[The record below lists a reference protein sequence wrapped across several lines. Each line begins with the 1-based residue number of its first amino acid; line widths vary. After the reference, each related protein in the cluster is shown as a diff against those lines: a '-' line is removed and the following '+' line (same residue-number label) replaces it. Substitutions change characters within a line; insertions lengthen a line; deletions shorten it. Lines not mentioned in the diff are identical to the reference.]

1 MKRGT
6 ELAAE
11 QGLGNCS
18 FQVMDALHMDF
29 PDYSFDLVWACES
42 GEHMPD
48 KKAYIEEM
56 TRVLKPGEQTSTC
69 KLYLA
74 WDATTAFQNISA
86 CECYNEAVVAGP
98 EYSSE
103 MPDVQRA
110 IAQTLLVT
118 TGWRTIGPFTV
129 M

>member
-29 PDYSFDLVWACES
+29 PDDTFDLVWACES

-48 KKAYIEEM
+48 KKLYIEEM
-56 TRVLKPGEQTSTC
+56 TRVLKPGASAMPQACQMQPVTSTC
-69 KLYLA
+69 NRHL
-74 WDATTAFQNISA
+74 SV
-86 CECYNEAVVAGP
+86 C
-98 EYSSE
+98 
-103 MPDVQRA
+103 RA
-110 IAQTLLVT
+110 
-118 TGWRTIGPFTV
+118 
-129 M
+129 